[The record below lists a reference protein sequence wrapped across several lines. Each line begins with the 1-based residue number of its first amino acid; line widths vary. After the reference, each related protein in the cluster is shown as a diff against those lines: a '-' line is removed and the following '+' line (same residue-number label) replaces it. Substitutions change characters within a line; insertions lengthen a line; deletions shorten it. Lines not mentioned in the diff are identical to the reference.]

1 MSKKKKRYLKI
12 EATVSKKG
20 TVRLRQRI
28 FGLSPHEAI
37 QILEGAKMSILKNS
51 EPDPE
56 ITDELLDVM
65 TSKIHHLTERLKKDE
80 PKSPCAAHDAA
91 SEEEEKKSKK
101 KSKK

>member
-37 QILEGAKMSILKNS
+37 QVLEGAKMSILKNN
-51 EPDPE
+51 PE
-56 ITDELLDVM
+56 VTDEMLDVM
-65 TSKIHHLTERLKKDE
+65 TSKLHDLTERLKKDE